1 MKAIL
6 AVGGHDPASLAAFI
20 EVDRPRPTPGPHDVL
35 VRVAAAGVNPVDT
48 KIFAR
53 LTPGEE
59 RILGYDACG
68 TVAGLG
74 ERVRRFDLGQTVYCA
89 GTLAGPGSNAEYL
102 LVDERRAALAPA
114 NLEPAQAAALP
125 LTALTAWEGLFDRLG
140 FTPAAGAN
148 AGKRLLV
155 IGGAGGVGSMVIQLG
170 VWAGLTVAATA
181 GRPES
186 AAWCRDLG
194 ATAVIGRG
202 DVAEELPR
210 AGMAEVEA
218 VYCTTHMEEHWAA
231 MARVLAPQGAIC
243 LIDDPS
249 GPLDITI
256 LKQKS
261 ARICWEF
268 MFTRSLF
275 STADMARQG
284 LILDT
289 VARLVEAGT
298 LRTTVSEV
306 LAGLSADTVRAAHL
320 RQKSGTM
327 VGKQV
332 IAI

>member
-6 AVGGHDPASLAAFI
+6 AVGGHDPAAEKAFI
-20 EVDRPRPTPGPHDVL
+20 EAERPQPTPGPHDVL

-74 ERVRRFDLGQTVYCA
+74 DQVRRFDLGQTVYCA
-89 GTLAGPGSNAEYL
+89 GTLTGPGSNAEYL

-114 NLEPAQAAALP
+114 TLEPVQAAALP

-140 FTPAAGAN
+140 FTPAPGAN
-148 AGKRLLV
+148 TGKRLLV

-186 AAWCRDLG
+186 AAWCRTLG
-194 ATAVIGRG
+194 ASVVIGRG
-202 DVAEELPR
+202 DVAEELAQ
-210 AGMAEVEA
+210 AGMTAVEA
-218 VYCTTHMEEHWAA
+218 VYCTTHMEEHWTA

-243 LIDDPS
+243 LIDDPA
-249 GPLDITI
+249 GPLDLTI
-256 LKQKS
+256 FKQKS

-275 STADMARQG
+275 GTEDLDRQG
-284 LILDT
+284 FILDR

-306 LAGLSADTVRAAHL
+306 LTGLSAENVRAAHL

-332 IAI
+332 IAV